1 MIILSAQNIAKAF
14 GVNTVL
20 RDVSLTVQQGDRIGL
35 VGVNGCGKSTL
46 MRILAGLDP
55 QDSGEISLVRGTR
68 VGYLAQQNMVTSGET
83 VWNELQKVYEPV
95 FVMEKKLRELE
106 DEMAHAHT
114 DEQRFARLSS
124 DYDRLIQRFEE
135 ADGYA
140 WKSMVSGVLNGLG
153 FKPTQYDQCVDSLS
167 GGEQTRL
174 CLAHLLLQKP
184 DLLLLDEPTNHLD
197 METLQWLENYLS
209 AYKGSVLV
217 ISHDRYFLD
226 HVCTGIVE
234 ILMGSS
240 EQYNGNYTRYIAQRQ
255 ERFES
260 RMRAYEIQQKEIER
274 QQAII
279 ARYRMFNREKSIRAA
294 ESREKALDR
303 MEKLEKPVDER
314 AIRFSFEARRRTG
327 EDVLQLSELSKSF
340 GEKHL
345 FHDLTLHVRAG
356 DRVFRVRNAEAAFV
370 DDDKLPSVAVCAR
383 AELRIGQPALLTF
396 TVAAGDA
403 SVTVE
408 GPEVEA
414 ARTKAI
420 TEEEVREH
428 IDRMGTTPFYLSSLE
443 IDLDEGVGMGF
454 SMLHKLRARAAE
466 ELQETIL
473 AHYHARKLE
482 RTPSRVFAPVVRKGW
497 CKVAA
502 LATNPACARAAKR
515 AGADLIYVPAANYRR
530 GEAVIAGQL
539 SDTAEQ
545 AGYPKQCIPVL
556 PTVSQ
561 MFDEEKRNGFDT
573 WKRVKADKPV
583 MVENLGQLL
592 HATEMGAAPEVGPHI
607 PVTNKLDLQ
616 AMADLGAQ
624 RVWLSPELSLVQIEE
639 LGDMAPMPLGLTIM
653 GQTEL
658 MVTEHCLLMSQGPCN
673 QKCAECARRK
683 SPHYLKD
690 RKGYEMPVITDCTG
704 RSHLYNAVQMDVAHL
719 MPEIIGAGVSTV
731 LVDTTLMNVKETTE
745 KVARAVRARDIAQ
758 KDGNK
763 VAKAE
768 GATSGHLFRGVS

>member
-174 CLAHLLLQKP
+174 RLARLLLQKP

-356 DRVFRVRNAEAAFV
+356 DRVALIGPNGVGKSTLIKIVVGEEKPDTGFIRYGSNVDIGYYDQHQSTLHNDKTVLDEVWDRFPQMEQSNVRGALGMFLFTGDDVFKPIHTLSGGEKGRVALTALMLRKDNLLLLDEPTNHLDMDSREVLEDALADFGGTIITVSHDRYFINRIANRIIEMQPNGVTEYIGNYDDYIERKNRPVAVEAETGKTRTELEKEKRREKLNRQALRQLKTRAQEAEKAVGSKEAEIAKLEAQMADPALYSDAQKAADVQRVYQKAQQELQTLYEQWEAAEAALSQE
-370 DDDKLPSVAVCAR
+370 DD
-383 AELRIGQPALLTF
+383 
-396 TVAAGDA
+396 
-403 SVTVE
+403 
-408 GPEVEA
+408 
-414 ARTKAI
+414 
-420 TEEEVREH
+420 
-428 IDRMGTTPFYLSSLE
+428 
-443 IDLDEGVGMGF
+443 
-454 SMLHKLRARAAE
+454 
-466 ELQETIL
+466 
-473 AHYHARKLE
+473 
-482 RTPSRVFAPVVRKGW
+482 
-497 CKVAA
+497 
-502 LATNPACARAAKR
+502 
-515 AGADLIYVPAANYRR
+515 
-530 GEAVIAGQL
+530 
-539 SDTAEQ
+539 
-545 AGYPKQCIPVL
+545 
-556 PTVSQ
+556 
-561 MFDEEKRNGFDT
+561 
-573 WKRVKADKPV
+573 
-583 MVENLGQLL
+583 
-592 HATEMGAAPEVGPHI
+592 
-607 PVTNKLDLQ
+607 
-616 AMADLGAQ
+616 
-624 RVWLSPELSLVQIEE
+624 
-639 LGDMAPMPLGLTIM
+639 
-653 GQTEL
+653 
-658 MVTEHCLLMSQGPCN
+658 
-673 QKCAECARRK
+673 
-683 SPHYLKD
+683 
-690 RKGYEMPVITDCTG
+690 
-704 RSHLYNAVQMDVAHL
+704 
-719 MPEIIGAGVSTV
+719 
-731 LVDTTLMNVKETTE
+731 
-745 KVARAVRARDIAQ
+745 
-758 KDGNK
+758 
-763 VAKAE
+763 
-768 GATSGHLFRGVS
+768 